1 MAGAKAGQVKG
12 DNMGVLITAAVVFV
26 FLPLIITAVIFVSIV
41 WTHRPDLSVMDIL
54 RESVREIK
62 NDMRAGKDRQKGKAY
77 EQNYHLWNTLGVLYF
92 NQSDYESASE
102 AFEQAITINPYY
114 YDALFNLRDAYGEL
128 GNTVGAAI
136 CAQRMREIPSS
147 NHV

>member
-1 MAGAKAGQVKG
+1 
-12 DNMGVLITAAVVFV
+12 MGVLITAAVVFV

-77 EQNYHLWNTLGVLYF
+77 EQNYHL
-92 NQSDYESASE
+92 
-102 AFEQAITINPYY
+102 
-114 YDALFNLRDAYGEL
+114 
-128 GNTVGAAI
+128 
-136 CAQRMREIPSS
+136 
-147 NHV
+147 